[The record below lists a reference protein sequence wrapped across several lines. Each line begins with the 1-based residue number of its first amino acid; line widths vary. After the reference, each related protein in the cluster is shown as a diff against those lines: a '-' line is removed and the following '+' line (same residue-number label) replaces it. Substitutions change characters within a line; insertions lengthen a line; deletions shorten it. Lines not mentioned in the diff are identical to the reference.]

1 MNFQSSVNALF
12 IVYRNTPYIRC
23 PMGNKLKLAALR
35 VISTSLALVIGDWLM
50 DSVRFEVMWMAA
62 ITAVVIGLLNMLV
75 RPVIIYLTL
84 PATLFSFG
92 LFLFI
97 INGII
102 LYLAD
107 ELVDGFQLDSFWSA
121 LGLSIIISITNALM
135 EGRARVSRQTTYRE
149 DAE

>member
-1 MNFQSSVNALF
+1 
-12 IVYRNTPYIRC
+12 
-23 PMGNKLKLAALR
+23 MGKKLKLAALR

-62 ITAVVIGLLNMLV
+62 ITAVVIGVLNMFV

-92 LFLFI
+92 LFLFV

-107 ELVDGFQLDSFWSA
+107 ELVDGFHLESFWSA

-135 EGRARVSRQTTYRE
+135 EGNARVIRKTSYHE
-149 DAE
+149 DVD